1 MWHNYG
7 IIRIMPFIHKLPTI
21 IMTIVN
27 SMTGVFLIILG
38 LLVKKYPALI
48 AGYNTMSDK
57 EKALTDIDGLSSMIR
72 AGCII
77 MGIVLCISELLLQ
90 ITELSGF
97 SVGVM
102 ISILT
107 LGAFCMAFLAQ
118 GYRKK
123 PKK

>member
-1 MWHNYG
+1 
-7 IIRIMPFIHKLPTI
+7 MPFIDKLLTI

-27 SMTGVFLIILG
+27 LITGVFLIILG

-77 MGIVLCISELLLQ
+77 MGIVLWISELLLQ
-90 ITELSGF
+90 ITEISGF
-97 SVGVM
+97 SIGVM

-123 PKK
+123 PNK